1 VACECSFVFSCRDI
15 FPALIK
21 NVFNNPRAAKR
32 LPFLIKIFE
41 DCSYLKNALHLSKKD
56 ALFDWFKRDI
66 LNIINEELIGNTRT
80 AIEDFVRLNI
90 HTMLIEK
97 IHGQNPYQREGK
109 EINRIL
115 NVGRLEIFGEEIDL
129 RDEIT

>member
-1 VACECSFVFSCRDI
+1 
-15 FPALIK
+15 
-21 NVFNNPRAAKR
+21 
-32 LPFLIKIFE
+32 
-41 DCSYLKNALHLSKKD
+41 
-56 ALFDWFKRDI
+56 
-66 LNIINEELIGNTRT
+66 
-80 AIEDFVRLNI
+80 
-90 HTMLIEK
+90 MLIEK